1 MGNKDAAMREY
12 EIVRR
17 LDAKMAG
24 ELLKAIQA
32 NNPDLGDE
40 D

>member
-1 MGNKDAAMREY
+1 
-12 EIVRR
+12 VRR

-24 ELLKAIQA
+24 ELMKAIQA
-32 NNPDLGDE
+32 NNPDLGDG